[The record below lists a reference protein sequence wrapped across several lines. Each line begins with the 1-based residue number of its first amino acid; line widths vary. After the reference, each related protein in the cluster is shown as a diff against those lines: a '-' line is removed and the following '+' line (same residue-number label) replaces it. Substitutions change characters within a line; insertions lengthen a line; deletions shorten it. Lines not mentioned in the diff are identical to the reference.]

1 MERNYDERL
10 KTGRRR
16 PLKAYK
22 QAIKSYNEGS
32 IFITYKSTSKRSRYI
47 TSEASTKL

>member
-1 MERNYDERL
+1 MMERL

-22 QAIKSYNEGS
+22 QAIKSYNEGFT
-32 IFITYKSTSKRSRYI
+32 FIIYRPTSKRSRYI
-47 TSEASTKL
+47 TSEAAIKL

>member
-1 MERNYDERL
+1 MKRL

-22 QAIKSYNEGS
+22 QVIKSFNKGS
-32 IFITYKSTSKRSRYI
+32 IFIAYKSTSKRSRYI
-47 TSEASTKL
+47 TSEAFTRL